1 MDNSIDNYEKEYE
14 SKFEWRKPRQIFNLR
29 ELAEI
34 TQSHGVN
41 PVSAYPSLF
50 VPNSDNPI
58 GALKYSILLLSHEA
72 SECFVFGE
80 FQSCV
85 LTCGGIIE
93 RVLKLEYLEK
103 YHKMPDDREWT
114 LGRCLYKLNWSG
126 TRITQ
131 EIIELGKKIL
141 DPRNSRAH
149 ALLEHS
155 APHLSIMGGQERGI
169 EVLSSGHY
177 LIEPYRG
184 DARILID
191 TTFKILTLLYL
202 KGSED
207 QTASNKVC
215 T

>member
-1 MDNSIDNYEKEYE
+1 MDNSIDIYEKEYE
-14 SKFEWRKPRQIFNLR
+14 GKFEWRKPRLIFNLR

-41 PVSAYPSLF
+41 PIAAFPSLF
-50 VPNSDNPI
+50 VPSSDNPL
-58 GALKYSILLLSHEA
+58 GALKYSILMLSHEA
-72 SECFVFGE
+72 SECYVLGE

-85 LTCGGIIE
+85 LVCGAIIE

-103 YHKMPDDREWT
+103 NQKMPDDREWT

-126 TRITQ
+126 TKITQ
-131 EIIELGKKIL
+131 EIIELGKQIL

-155 APHLSIMGGQERGI
+155 DPQLSITGGQERGI

-184 DARILID
+184 DAKMLIE
-191 TTFKILTLLYL
+191 TTFKILALLYL
-202 KGSED
+202 KES
-207 QTASNKVC
+207 
-215 T
+215 

>member
-1 MDNSIDNYEKEYE
+1 MDDSIDIYEKEYE
-14 SKFEWRKPRQIFNLR
+14 GKFEWRKSRQIFNLK

-41 PVSAYPSLF
+41 PISAFPSLF
-50 VPNSDNPI
+50 VPSSDNPI
-58 GALKYSILLLSHEA
+58 GALKYSILMLSHEA
-72 SECFVFGE
+72 SECYVLGE
-80 FQSCV
+80 FQSCI
-85 LTCGGIIE
+85 LTCGAIIE

-103 YHKMPDDREWT
+103 NQKMPDEREWT

-131 EIIELGKKIL
+131 EIIELGKQIL

-155 APHLSIMGGQERGI
+155 DPQLSIFGGQERGI

-184 DARILID
+184 DAKMLIE
-191 TTFKILTLLYL
+191 TTFKILALLYL
-202 KGSED
+202 KES
-207 QTASNKVC
+207 
-215 T
+215 

>member
-1 MDNSIDNYEKEYE
+1 M
-14 SKFEWRKPRQIFNLR
+14 WRKSRQIFNLK
-29 ELAEI
+29 ELAKI

-41 PVSAYPSLF
+41 PISAFPSLF
-50 VPNSDNPI
+50 VPSSDNPL

-72 SECFVFGE
+72 SECYVFGE

-85 LTCGGIIE
+85 LTCGAIIE
-93 RVLKLEYLEK
+93 RILKLEYLEK
-103 YHKMPDDREWT
+103 NQKMPDDREWT

-131 EIIELGKKIL
+131 EIVELGKQIL

-155 APHLSIMGGQERGI
+155 DPQLSIMGGQERGI
-169 EVLSSGHY
+169 EVLSSGHC

-184 DARILID
+184 EAKMLIE
-191 TTFKILTLLYL
+191 TTFKILALLYI
-202 KGSED
+202 KES
-207 QTASNKVC
+207 
-215 T
+215 

>member
-1 MDNSIDNYEKEYE
+1 MDEAADIYEKEYE
-14 SKFEWRKPRQIFNLR
+14 GKFGWRKSRQMFNLR

-34 TQSHGVN
+34 TQSYGVN
-41 PVSAYPSLF
+41 PISAFPSLF
-50 VPNSDNPI
+50 VPSSDNPL
-58 GALKYSILLLSHEA
+58 GALRYSILILSHEA
-72 SECFVFGE
+72 SECYVFGE

-85 LTCGGIIE
+85 LTCGAIIE
-93 RVLKLEYLEK
+93 RVLKLEYLEMN
-103 YHKMPDDREWT
+103 HKMPDDREWT
-114 LGRCLYKLNWSG
+114 LGRCLYKLHWSG

-155 APHLSIMGGQERGI
+155 DPQLSIMGGQERGI

-184 DARILID
+184 DAKMVIEI
-191 TTFKILTLLYL
+191 TFKILVLLYL
-202 KGSED
+202 KKS
-207 QTASNKVC
+207 
-215 T
+215 